1 MCNGLV
7 TGSGFVINKNKPRLS
22 IFHLFHPKILHTS
35 IPAPTALATLIS
47 LVSPLLVSAALP
59 ITTVWSRLSGG
70 PCTV

>member
-7 TGSGFVINKNKPRLS
+7 TGSGFVINK
-22 IFHLFHPKILHTS
+22 ILYTS